1 MAHGALGHRHN
12 TGLSVN
18 SRARHALPSAT
29 ASSAC
34 ASTRRHRVS
43 VWLRPLSSTP
53 GLLEHLLDA
62 LLASDIP
69 VEAGLLLLAPLLHLL
84 DRGLASL
91 LILHVPIIECL
102 HGLVL
107 ALVDAEEEL
116 LAKGIDGLGLVE
128 LAGDPPAVLKLTLLG
143 VLRELGPELL
153 EHISLG
159 LARLILLR
167 QEELLQVVCVFLNL
181 VPGLNVI
188 VNQPLHY
195 PGLELLQVRVRPL
208 LCCLLTLLL

>member
-29 ASSAC
+29 ASAARASAH
-34 ASTRRHRVS
+34 RHRVS
-43 VWLRPLSSTP
+43 VWLRPPSSTP

-84 DRGLASL
+84 DRGLACL
-91 LILHVPIIECL
+91 FILNIPIIERL

-107 ALVDAEEEL
+107 SLVDAEEEL
-116 LAKGIDGLGLVE
+116 LAERIDGLGLVE
-128 LAGDPPAVLKLTLLG
+128 LAGDTPAVLKLT
-143 VLRELGPELL
+143 
-153 EHISLG
+153 
-159 LARLILLR
+159 
-167 QEELLQVVCVFLNL
+167 
-181 VPGLNVI
+181 
-188 VNQPLHY
+188 
-195 PGLELLQVRVRPL
+195 
-208 LCCLLTLLL
+208 